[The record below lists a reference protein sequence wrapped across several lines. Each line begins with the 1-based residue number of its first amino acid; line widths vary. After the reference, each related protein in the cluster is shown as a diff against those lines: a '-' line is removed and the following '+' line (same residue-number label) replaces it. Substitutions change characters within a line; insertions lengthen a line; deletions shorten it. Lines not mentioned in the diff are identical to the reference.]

1 MQENGIHHITAIAGN
16 AQRNLA
22 FYTRTLGLRL
32 VKKTVNFDDPTTYH
46 FYFGDAAGAPGT
58 LITFFPWD
66 GIAAGRL
73 GIGEVAEVLLRVP
86 EDSFGFW
93 THRFVEKGVAHD
105 KPETRVRREPP
116 GVPRPGRNAPRFGR
130 AAAGQS
136 RPGVERRPGRGR
148 ARYSRAARRQPAVDE
163 SDPTAAVLG
172 ILGYSE
178 TGREETRVRLESGST
193 SVGAVMEI
201 RAAGGFLPARMGA
214 GSIHHIAFRAN
225 DDAMQAEMAEKLAA
239 RYRIRP
245 TEQKD
250 RQYFRSVY
258 FREPGGVLFEIAT
271 DGPGFEI
278 DEAPDNLGQALKLPP
293 FLEANRRDIEA
304 QLPEVA

>member
-46 FYFGDAAGAPGT
+46 FYFGDAAGSPGT

-105 KPETRVRREPP
+105 KPETVFGENRLPFRDPDGMRLALV
-116 GVPRPGRNAPRFGR
+116 GLPRSG
-130 AAAGQS
+130 AGQGWGDG
-136 RPGVERRPGRGR
+136 PVDAEHAIRGLHG
-148 ARYSRAARRQPAVDE
+148 AGLLVDE
-163 SDPTAAVLG
+163 AEPTAAVLG

-193 SVGAVMEI
+193 SVGAIMEI

-214 GSIHHIAFRAN
+214 GSIHHIAFRAS
-225 DDAMQAEMAEKLAA
+225 DDEMQAEMTEKLAA

-271 DGPGFEI
+271 DGPGFAI
-278 DEAPDNLGQALKLPP
+278 DEAPDKLGQALKLPP
-293 FLEANRRDIEA
+293 FLEASRSDIEA

>member
-1 MQENGIHHITAIAGN
+1 M
-16 AQRNLA
+16 
-22 FYTRTLGLRL
+22 
-32 VKKTVNFDDPTTYH
+32 
-46 FYFGDAAGAPGT
+46 
-58 LITFFPWD
+58 
-66 GIAAGRL
+66 
-73 GIGEVAEVLLRVP
+73 
-86 EDSFGFW
+86 
-93 THRFVEKGVAHD
+93 
-105 KPETRVRREPP
+105 
-116 GVPRPGRNAPRFGR
+116 
-130 AAAGQS
+130 
-136 RPGVERRPGRGR
+136 
-148 ARYSRAARRQPAVDE
+148 
-163 SDPTAAVLG
+163 LG

-278 DEAPDNLGQALKLPP
+278 DEAPDKLGQALKLPP